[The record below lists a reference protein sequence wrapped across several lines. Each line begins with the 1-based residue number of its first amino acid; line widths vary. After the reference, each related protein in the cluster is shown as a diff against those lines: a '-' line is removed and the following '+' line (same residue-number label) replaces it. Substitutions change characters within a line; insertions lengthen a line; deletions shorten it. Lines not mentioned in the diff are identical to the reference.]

1 MGKIGDQFHILPV
14 SSSMCHMSVSA
25 GWVRLMMKQAAL
37 ETSPSG
43 ICGARLSFE
52 TELNLVQRNPHNWW
66 WCVCVFVHAHAFVL
80 ITIII
85 CMILYL
91 CHLLSTISRYRRN
104 PPSLLLIEAIQILSN
119 GFSSEGFSIKLTQM
133 PTEAVIYISATLHTL
148 CDQYVV

>member
-52 TELNLVQRNPHNWW
+52 TELNLVQRNPHQIRTA
-66 WCVCVFVHAHAFVL
+66 VKQSKLGSV
-80 ITIII
+80 
-85 CMILYL
+85 MI
-91 CHLLSTISRYRRN
+91 
-104 PPSLLLIEAIQILSN
+104 E
-119 GFSSEGFSIKLTQM
+119 
-133 PTEAVIYISATLHTL
+133 
-148 CDQYVV
+148 